1 MLPMGL
7 SLTAASRRVVH
18 FSFGSGVLILLHR
31 IIGLRACLCS
41 SWWQN
46 RHSIA
51 SIICEYAVPHPPA
64 FANHTPD
71 IHRMC
76 VWKHT
81 EGYTRTMKH
90 VHHSGL
96 TEQYDVYWIRI
107 FPLVEHT
114 DLCSWCDKA
123 RFMLLDMPSWLT
135 QKSPNFWSV
144 SSVKPSITFHN
155 DSLATATQRAPMPT
169 LQHLVRWNRFGSEL
183 PLIDNAHTNSHWQ
196 GYTFVI
202 ILRLC

>member
-1 MLPMGL
+1 MYIHIWSAYVYTHICMYTNICTYLHNLYIYHICISCMHEVARKRAAFNKSKPG
-7 SLTAASRRVVH
+7 SL
-18 FSFGSGVLILLHR
+18 
-31 IIGLRACLCS
+31 
-41 SWWQN
+41 
-46 RHSIA
+46 
-51 SIICEYAVPHPPA
+51 E
-64 FANHTPD
+64 
-71 IHRMC
+71 
-76 VWKHT
+76 
-81 EGYTRTMKH
+81 
-90 VHHSGL
+90 
-96 TEQYDVYWIRI
+96 
-107 FPLVEHT
+107 LVELT
-114 DLCSWCDKA
+114 DLWSRCGKA

-135 QKSPNFWSV
+135 QKSSNFWSV